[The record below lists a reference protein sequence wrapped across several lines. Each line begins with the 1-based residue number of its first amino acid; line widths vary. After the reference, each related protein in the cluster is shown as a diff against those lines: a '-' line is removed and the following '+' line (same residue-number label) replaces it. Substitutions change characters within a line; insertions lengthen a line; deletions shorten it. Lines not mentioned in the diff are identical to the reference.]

1 MHIRYKLYLGKIREA
16 PIRVPLTRMFEV
28 FLCLSV
34 VGSSRL
40 GTLKLIFDFCYVI
53 GSTNLVHPDGK

>member
-16 PIRVPLTRMFEV
+16 PIRVPLTIMFEV

-34 VGSSRL
+34 VNSALRVL
-40 GTLKLIFDFCYVI
+40 GYKVADYVE
-53 GSTNLVHPDGK
+53 TCEAVF